1 MSRSSAPSV
10 REVPADQAYLSVAN
24 LELAERLGGTAYVP
38 FKANNVAGEAGTLCE
53 RMFFYYQFR
62 REEFLKH
69 YHQRSNIES
78 TFSMVKAKFRD
89 HVRSKTDTAMKNEV
103 LCKFL
108 CHNIV
113 VVHQSQ
119 VELGIEPV
127 FWQNEPAERPDVLPL
142 KRPG

>member
-1 MSRSSAPSV
+1 GSV
-10 REVPADQAYLSVAN
+10 W
-24 LELAERLGGTAYVP
+24 
-38 FKANNVAGEAGTLCE
+38 E
-53 RMFFYYQFR
+53 RMFFYYNFR
-62 REEFLKH
+62 RDDFLKH
-69 YHQRSNIES
+69 YHQRSNAES

-119 VELGIEPV
+119 IELGIEPV
-127 FWQNEPAERPDVLPL
+127 FWGDKPTDDQTSILPFDRL
-142 KRPG
+142 KEKRVK